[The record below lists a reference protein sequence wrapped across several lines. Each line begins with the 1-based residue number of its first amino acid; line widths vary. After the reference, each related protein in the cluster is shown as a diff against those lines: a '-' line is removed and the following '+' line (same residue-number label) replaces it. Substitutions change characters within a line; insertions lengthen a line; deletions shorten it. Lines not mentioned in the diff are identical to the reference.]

1 MLGAHSPLP
10 LSLNSSFRIQVLLFY
25 WRNQKSPFLISLLT
39 KLQVLPLCYEAFM
52 DMCLGIG
59 TIWWY
64 SFIKPTSYKGYDE
77 ADIEDPRLTPQVL
90 EQCIP
95 LVHGS
100 LGHVDQAI
108 SQLICLLGSEL
119 DLFDQLL
126 LFLLKLLFACDRY
139 RGCFLSVSHC
149 R

>member
-1 MLGAHSPLP
+1 MLGTHSPLP

-25 WRNQKSPFLISLLT
+25 WRKQKSPFLISLLT

-77 ADIEDPRLTPQVL
+77 ADIEDPRLTPQGL

-95 LVHGS
+95 IVIGTLFES
-100 LGHVDQAI
+100 DQASSLLI
-108 SQLICLLGSEL
+108 SLLGNEVQL
-119 DLFDQLL
+119 CGQPLFFLFELL
-126 LFLLKLLFACDRY
+126 LT
-139 RGCFLSVSHC
+139 
-149 R
+149 

>member
-1 MLGAHSPLP
+1 MLGTHSPLP

-25 WRNQKSPFLISLLT
+25 WRKQKSPFLISLLT

-52 DMCLGIG
+52 DMRLGIG

-64 SFIKPTSYKGYDE
+64 SFIEPTSYKGYDE
-77 ADIEDPRLTPQVL
+77 ADIEDPRLTPQGL

-100 LGHVDQAI
+100 LFESYQVI
-108 SQLICLLGSEL
+108 SLLISLLGNEVQL
-119 DLFDQLL
+119 CGQPLFFLFELL
-126 LFLLKLLFACDRY
+126 LT
-139 RGCFLSVSHC
+139 
-149 R
+149 

>member
-1 MLGAHSPLP
+1 MLGTHSPLP

-25 WRNQKSPFLISLLT
+25 WRKQKSPFLISLLT

-52 DMCLGIG
+52 DMRLGIG

-64 SFIKPTSYKGYDE
+64 SFIEPTSYKGYDE

-95 LVHGS
+95 IVIGTLFEIDQVIS
-100 LGHVDQAI
+100 LLI
-108 SQLICLLGSEL
+108 SHLDKEVQLCGQP
-119 DLFDQLL
+119 LFFLFELL
-126 LFLLKLLFACDRY
+126 LT
-139 RGCFLSVSHC
+139 
-149 R
+149 